1 LRQRPVMSQD
11 DIYVA
16 QCKLCMKFRVIDT
29 QEEFEEIVHKIKQE
43 PFDCSKK
50 ANCSCDYP
58 TDIEYD
64 SSRTWVKYKPNIP
77 KTPKGFKRIS
87 LLRED
92 YSKLDSYYITPTG
105 KQLRS
110 RNEIAV
116 YLKDH
121 PQPNGVSSLEF
132 DFSSPEVMQ
141 DTVPEFIVK
150 QKDSAK
156 KKAKIAKDE
165 V

>member
-1 LRQRPVMSQD
+1 MISQD
-11 DIYVA
+11 DRYAA

-29 QEEFEEIVHKIKQE
+29 QEGFEVIVHNIKQE

-50 ANCSCDYP
+50 AICSCDYP
-58 TDIEYD
+58 TNREYD
-64 SSRTWVKYKPNIP
+64 SSRTWVIYKPNIP
-77 KTPKGFKRIS
+77 KTPQGFKRIS

-110 RNEIAV
+110 RNEIAA
-116 YLKDH
+116 YPKDH
-121 PQPNGVSSLEF
+121 PQPNCVSSLEF
-132 DFSSPEVMQ
+132 DFSSQEVMQ
-141 DTVPEFIVK
+141 DTVPKFIVK
-150 QKDSAK
+150 KKDSAK

>member
-1 LRQRPVMSQD
+1 MSQD

-29 QEEFEEIVHKIKQE
+29 QEEFEEILHKIKRE

-50 ANCSCDYP
+50 ANRSCDDP
-58 TDIEYD
+58 ADIEYD

-87 LLRED
+87 ELRDD

-110 RNEIAV
+110 RNEIAA
-116 YLKDH
+116 YFKDH
-121 PQPNGVSSLEF
+121 PQPSGVSALDF
-132 DFSSPEVMQ
+132 DFSSPKVMQ

-150 QKDSAK
+150 QKDSAN
-156 KKAKIAKDE
+156 KKAKIDKDE